1 MGRLGAGGAIMT
13 ARVIDPLYKI
23 ARELGIAD
31 DALWQVIKDYEAG
44 RRYTVDRA
52 DDFTFNKEPRSN
64 GARVGGKSIAGAAK
78 PPRHNARRRSE
89 LKALDTNC
97 DVTGVF
103 RLHGGCGRRPRL

>member
-1 MGRLGAGGAIMT
+1 MS

-64 GARVGGKSIAGAAK
+64 GAGVGGKSIAGAAK

>member
-78 PPRHNARRRSE
+78 PPRHNARRRSK
-89 LKALDTNC
+89 LC
-97 DVTGVF
+97 D
-103 RLHGGCGRRPRL
+103 RRPA

>member
-44 RRYTVDRA
+44 RLYTVDRA
-52 DDFTFNKEPRSN
+52 DDFTFNKEPNQQR
-64 GARVGGKSIAGAAK
+64 GAKIPS
-78 PPRHNARRRSE
+78 
-89 LKALDTNC
+89 
-97 DVTGVF
+97 
-103 RLHGGCGRRPRL
+103 